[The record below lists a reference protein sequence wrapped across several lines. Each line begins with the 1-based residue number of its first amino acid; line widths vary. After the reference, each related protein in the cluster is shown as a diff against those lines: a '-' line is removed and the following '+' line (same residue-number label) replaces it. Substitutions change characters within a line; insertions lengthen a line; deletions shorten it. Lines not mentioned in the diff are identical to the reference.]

1 MLVNFVTRKI
11 FPFISKNF
19 SSAKNLSNEATRL
32 CPHPPISLPMFYSR
46 RNCVTYQTSGI
57 GSSRV
62 TNMKPWATSPSPKET
77 TPLTDFFYVTGIF
90 KEEKKVCTYAD
101 NDLPTNSVKEVPTK
115 ANIEF
120 DYRARIPCRYGLGCT
135 RSDCAFH
142 HSTDICETIEENVCT
157 NANDEPPTSLT
168 KELPTE
174 TKKIPSEFD
183 YRARIPCRYGSGC
196 TRSDCAFQHADRIT
210 QIADT
215 APVDVYL
222 THIDR
227 NTSKDFIEQIARKS
241 GQIWKIC
248 MPKTDASGNYIS
260 KVPNGRY
267 TCNVHFFNPEAAM
280 HFINFINGETKI
292 PVIADMKATKNRLS
306 FNPFN
311 QHSFMQ
317 QSSTPI
323 STQSPQSPRPQS
335 PPPPPPQSP
344 PPQSPQPKPKRK
356 EVVESNVWFEVG
368 RGGKIIYKDE
378 EEAEVEK
385 DANKVEQEEEQEE
398 QQKEQQKEQQE
409 EQQEDEENDEDELCL
424 ESKEED
430 EFNQDDDED
439 ELCLESN
446 ELEYNEEDDPDVGI
460 ATLKQERITV
470 YTEKAVH
477 GSEFTPCTMAAIN
490 TLSSSPSSVCSPSTT
505 VRKLKVKHVRWVDES
520 VHTRSFASLFKAVD
534 ASDDDDEDLP
544 TLSAAAAAKQTESA

>member
-1 MLVNFVTRKI
+1 
-11 FPFISKNF
+11 
-19 SSAKNLSNEATRL
+19 
-32 CPHPPISLPMFYSR
+32 MFYSR

-77 TPLTDFFYVTGIF
+77 PLTDFFYVTGIIN
-90 KEEKKVCTYAD
+90 EEKKVCTYAD
-101 NDLPTNSVKEVPTK
+101 NDLPTNSVKGVPTK
-115 ANIEF
+115 TNIEF

-142 HSTDICETIEENVCT
+142 HSDICETIEENVCT

-168 KELPTE
+168 KELPTV
-174 TKKIPSEFD
+174 TKKIPSESD

-306 FNPFN
+306 VPFN

-323 STQSPQSPRPQS
+323 STPPQS
-335 PPPPPPQSP
+335 PPPPEQPQPPQSP
-344 PPQSPQPKPKRK
+344 EQPQPPQSPQSPQPLPQPKPKHK
-356 EVVESNVWFEVG
+356 DVVESNVWFEVG

-385 DANKVEQEEEQEE
+385 DANKVEQEE
-398 QQKEQQKEQQE
+398 
-409 EQQEDEENDEDELCL
+409 QQEDEENDDELCQEDEL
-424 ESKEED
+424 
-430 EFNQDDDED
+430 NQEDDED

-446 ELEYNEEDDPDVGI
+446 ELESNEEDDTDVGI

-490 TLSSSPSSVCSPSTT
+490 TMSSSPSSVCSPSTT
-505 VRKLKVKHVRWVDES
+505 VRKLKVKHVRWVDER

>member
-1 MLVNFVTRKI
+1 
-11 FPFISKNF
+11 
-19 SSAKNLSNEATRL
+19 
-32 CPHPPISLPMFYSR
+32 
-46 RNCVTYQTSGI
+46 
-57 GSSRV
+57 
-62 TNMKPWATSPSPKET
+62 MKPWATSPSPKET
-77 TPLTDFFYVTGIF
+77 ALTDFFYVTGIIN
-90 KEEKKVCTYAD
+90 EEKKVCTYAD
-101 NDLPTNSVKEVPTK
+101 NDLPTSSVKELPTK
-115 ANIEF
+115 TNIEF

-135 RSDCAFH
+135 RSDCAFLH
-142 HSTDICETIEENVCT
+142 
-157 NANDEPPTSLT
+157 
-168 KELPTE
+168 
-174 TKKIPSEFD
+174 
-183 YRARIPCRYGSGC
+183 
-196 TRSDCAFQHADRIT
+196 DRIT

-306 FNPFN
+306 VPFN

-323 STQSPQSPRPQS
+323 ST
-335 PPPPPPQSP
+335 PPQSP
-344 PPQSPQPKPKRK
+344 PPQSPEQPQPPQSPQSPQPLPQPKPKRK

-385 DANKVEQEEEQEE
+385 DANKVEQA
-398 QQKEQQKEQQE
+398 
-409 EQQEDEENDEDELCL
+409 EQQEDEENDEDELCQ
-424 ESKEED
+424 ED
-430 EFNQDDDED
+430 EFNQEDDEDELCLESIESNELESNEEDDED

-446 ELEYNEEDDPDVGI
+446 ELESNEEDDTDVGI

-470 YTEKAVH
+470 YTEKPVH

-505 VRKLKVKHVRWVDES
+505 VRKLKVKHVRWVDER